1 MVTSIQNRQ
10 SEIQNRMAFP
20 LHLVI
25 SEQLRDR
32 ILSGMY
38 RSGDRLPSE
47 HQLMAEFSVS
57 RITARR
63 SISNLTQ
70 QGLVT
75 VKRGK
80 GVFVATQQKVTYSLS
95 NQSIFLE
102 ADIASQ
108 GVTVTVQTLV
118 FESVTLPVEV
128 EAILKSTIAYLQ
140 KKVLLF
146 NGIPGCVDITYI
158 VPDLGVAYESELRQQ
173 MTFTTLER
181 HGIAIDKI
189 DATISCTQA
198 DRETSEQLEVPLGH
212 PSIVY
217 QHTAYTQNR
226 AIVHGESISR
236 GDRFCYSAQIVR

>member
-1 MVTSIQNRQ
+1 
-10 SEIQNRMAFP
+10 MALP
-20 LHLVI
+20 LHLAI

-32 ILSGMY
+32 ILSGDY
-38 RSGDRLPSE
+38 CSGDRLPSE
-47 HQLMAEFSVS
+47 HQLMAEFEVS

-63 SISNLTQ
+63 AISNLTQ

-95 NQSIFLE
+95 NPMVFLE
-102 ADIASQ
+102 ADLDRH
-108 GVTVTVQTLV
+108 GVTVGIQTLV
-118 FESVTLPVEV
+118 FEAVTVPSEV
-128 EAILKSTIAYLQ
+128 AAILKCSIAHLQ
-140 KKVLLF
+140 KKILLF
-146 NGIPGCVDITYI
+146 NGIHGCVDVTYI
-158 VPDLGVAYESELRQQ
+158 LPELGAAYESELRQQ

-181 HGIAIDKI
+181 HGITIDKI

-198 DRETSEQLEVPLGH
+198 DYETSEQLDVTLGH
-212 PSIVY
+212 PLIVY
-217 QHTAYTQNR
+217 RHTAYTEDNC

>member
-1 MVTSIQNRQ
+1 MIL
-10 SEIQNRMAFP
+10 P
-20 LHLVI
+20 LHLTI

-32 ILSGMY
+32 ILSGGY

-47 HQLMAEFSVS
+47 HQLMAEFAVS

-63 SISNLTQ
+63 AISNLTQ

-95 NQSIFLE
+95 NPMVFLE
-102 ADIASQ
+102 ADLDRQ
-108 GVTVTVQTLV
+108 GVKVGIQTLV
-118 FESVTLPVEV
+118 FEAVAVPSEV
-128 EAILKSTIAYLQ
+128 AAILKCSIVYLQ
-140 KKVLLF
+140 KKILLF
-146 NGIPGCVDITYI
+146 NGIPGCVDVTYI
-158 VPDLGVAYESELRQQ
+158 LPKLGAAYESELRQH

-181 HGIAIDKI
+181 HGIEIDKI

-198 DRETSEQLEVPLGH
+198 DYETSAQLEVTLGH
-212 PSIVY
+212 PLIVY
-217 QHTAYTQNR
+217 RHTAYNQDNC